1 MNCGSNPSGRRYSR
15 MPSHRWFG
23 KVTHEF
29 SFKKHPPSVRGTG
42 VTACQDAYNPCML
55 HTLNALLGSAVME
68 RVTLLANHVIGA
80 EPVAMARLKGHAARS
95 IRLHFDGWPSMLPPL
110 PATVFR
116 VTPAGLLEWVGQ
128 ESGEGDTPDVS
139 DAAAADLRVSIDA
152 SNPAQ
157 AVAQAF
163 LGERPKVE
171 VAGDAAFAADLNWL
185 FDNLRWDMQDDLE
198 RIVGAA
204 PAREIARLA
213 GGVANG
219 LRSAARAAGGLA
231 RRSRNAGWDAP
242 AQ

>member
-1 MNCGSNPSGRRYSR
+1 
-15 MPSHRWFG
+15 
-23 KVTHEF
+23 
-29 SFKKHPPSVRGTG
+29 
-42 VTACQDAYNPCML
+42 ML
-55 HTLNALLGSAVME
+55 HTLNVLLGSAVME
-68 RVTLLANHVIGA
+68 RVTLLANHVISA
-80 EPVAMARLKGHAARS
+80 EPVARARLQGHAGRS

-110 PATVFR
+110 PVTAFL

-128 ESGEGDTPDVS
+128 ENDDGGSIDITGST
-139 DAAAADLRVSIDA
+139 DATGAPGSTGAAADLRVSVDA

-185 FDNLRWDMQDDLE
+185 FDNLRWDVQDDLE

-204 PAREIARLA
+204 PAREIARIA
-213 GGVANG
+213 GGLANG
-219 LRSAARAAGGLA
+219 LRSAAHAAGSLA
-231 RRSRNAGWDAP
+231 RRSRNPGSDAP